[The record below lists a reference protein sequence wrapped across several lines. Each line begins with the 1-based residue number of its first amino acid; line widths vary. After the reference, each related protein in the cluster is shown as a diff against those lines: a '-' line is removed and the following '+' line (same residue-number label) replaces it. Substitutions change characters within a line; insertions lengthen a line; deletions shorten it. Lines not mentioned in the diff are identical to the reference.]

1 MRKGIHARAMQDFD
15 KALNLRPNKAAFTN
29 RGIGFMGKGEWE
41 KARADLI
48 SASNMGVNL
57 VTAFRASYR
66 SVADFQ
72 QRIGLEPPEDIVDM
86 VSIEET
92 SPPNAGLSVL
102 EMFKKIR
109 ESASANTFDNL
120 PADASRNYKHYIY
133 GLPKK

>member
-1 MRKGIHARAMQDFD
+1 
-15 KALNLRPNKAAFTN
+15 
-29 RGIGFMGKGEWE
+29 
-41 KARADLI
+41 
-48 SASNMGVNL
+48 
-57 VTAFRASYR
+57 
-66 SVADFQ
+66 
-72 QRIGLEPPEDIVDM
+72 M

>member
-1 MRKGIHARAMQDFD
+1 MGESPAGPDQRQQHGSES
-15 KALNLRPNKAAFTN
+15 
-29 RGIGFMGKGEWE
+29 GYGFPCQLSKRRRLPAE
-41 KARADLI
+41 
-48 SASNMGVNL
+48 
-57 VTAFRASYR
+57 
-66 SVADFQ
+66 
-72 QRIGLEPPEDIVDM
+72 IGLEPPEDIVDM